1 MRQACCYD
9 SVVMH
14 GQLLVLIMQIQA
26 RDGNSALLGPA
37 ANAKLR
43 TVAASALQDAQGVM
57 PHPRKSAGE
66 PPPAHDHII
75 KQTHA
80 STVPGRS
87 HEATSHHACHARRRR
102 M

>member
-1 MRQACCYD
+1 MRQACCYN
-9 SVVMH
+9 SGVMH
-14 GQLLVLIMQIQA
+14 GQLLVFNHANAAQ
-26 RDGNSALLGPA
+26 DGNRALSGPA

-57 PHPRKSAGE
+57 PHPQKSAGG

-87 HEATSHHACHARRRR
+87 HEATSQHACHARRKR